1 MGQIQDIFMQNFWN
15 IWEELIWVKA
25 FFFFNFNLS
34 PRIFLPC
41 CKKWTQKIPF
51 KQITLNKS
59 KKKFF
64 KKIIF
69 LSSMEQTK
77 QMHLC
82 TFTTHTRKKSY
93 TRLSKVCFEIISI
106 EIWVNLKYLWCGFF
120 FTCLLIR
127 CQPFKLHGNMIFQ
140 PCIVLWQPCNVHCTV
155 LTFSPD
161 CSYRF
166 SLIAWFNMCMKM
178 LIMNLFS
185 SCGFLSFFI
194 KVNENIFSG
203 ICNNGYP
210 HENMNQCVTNIFW
223 CKCVTDI
230 F

>member
-69 LSSMEQTK
+69 LLSTEQTK
-77 QMHLC
+77 QMDLC

-106 EIWVNLKYLWCGFF
+106 EIWVNLKDLWCEFF

-140 PCIVLWQPCNVHCTV
+140 PCINFVTAIQCTLHSAYFQPW
-155 LTFSPD
+155 L
-161 CSYRF
+161 
-166 SLIAWFNMCMKM
+166 
-178 LIMNLFS
+178 
-185 SCGFLSFFI
+185 
-194 KVNENIFSG
+194 
-203 ICNNGYP
+203 
-210 HENMNQCVTNIFW
+210 
-223 CKCVTDI
+223 
-230 F
+230 